1 MMSVRKYIQEI
12 FLNVINIHFGGNLYK
27 VSLYKRIISGD
38 ARSVVVKKNIIA
50 SLMVKGLSIVVSLLL
65 VPLTLGYVSSELYG
79 IWLTLSSIMLW
90 LNFFD
95 VGFTLGLKNKLA
107 EAIALGQWE
116 RGKALVS
123 TTYFMMVVIFV
134 PLCLILEILIPTVNW
149 ASFLNV
155 DPSYNPDIQR
165 AMYILSACFCMQM
178 IVNVLI
184 AVVAA
189 YQKVALSSAFPVIG
203 QILSLIAIFIL
214 TKCCPPSLYV
224 LSMAISVMPI
234 LVVLIASFILFSSR
248 FKQVSPSIHALDKI
262 YIKDLFGLG
271 IKFFIIQIQVVILFQ
286 TTNILIS
293 NLSGP
298 NDVTAYNIAYKYI
311 GIGMMVFNII
321 LAPLWPAFTDAYARK
336 DYAWMNSI
344 YKKMKKIWVYT
355 ALAIMGMVIISPI
368 VYKIWIGEKVAV
380 PLVMTIIVGIYTI
393 LYSWDSLQVSLIN
406 GIGCIRLQSI
416 ITVLGLILHIP
427 LSFFLGRFIG
437 AYGVLTSMICIVAVY
452 LTVFTIQTRKILNQ
466 SAEGIWSQ

>member
-1 MMSVRKYIQEI
+1 MH
-12 FLNVINIHFGGNLYK
+12 LGNLYH
-27 VSLYKRIISGD
+27 RIVSGD

-214 TKCCPPSLYV
+214 TKCCPPSLFV

-234 LVVLIASFILFSSR
+234 IVVVIASFILFSSR
-248 FKQVSPSIHALDKI
+248 FKQVSPSIHAFDRI

-311 GIGMMVFNII
+311 GVGMMVFNII
-321 LAPLWPAFTDAYARK
+321 LAPLWPAFTDAYTRK
-336 DYAWMNSI
+336 DYEWMNSI
-344 YKKMKKIWVYT
+344 YAKMKKLWGLVTI
-355 ALAIMGMVIISPI
+355 AIVCMVASSPI
-368 VYKIWIGEKVAV
+368 VYRLWIGEKAEI
-380 PLVMTIIVGIYTI
+380 PFLMTMIVGIYII
-393 LYSWDSLQVSLIN
+393 LHSWDSMQAILIN
-406 GIGCIRLQSI
+406 GIGCVKLQTYVTLIGI
-416 ITVLGLILHIP
+416 IFHIP
-427 LSFFLGRFIG
+427 LSFMIGKYIG
-437 AYGVLTSMICIVAVY
+437 AYGVIISMIIITSIY
-452 LTVFTIQTRKILNQ
+452 IIFLTTQLQKILKRK
-466 SAEGIWSQ
+466 ATGIWIE